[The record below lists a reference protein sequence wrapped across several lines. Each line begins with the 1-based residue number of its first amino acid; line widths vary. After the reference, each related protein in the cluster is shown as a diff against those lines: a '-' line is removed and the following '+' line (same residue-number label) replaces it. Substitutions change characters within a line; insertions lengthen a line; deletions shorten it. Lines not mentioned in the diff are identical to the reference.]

1 MKNIL
6 QYHPDKCMGCHS
18 CELACSFRH
27 EKIFNPQLARIFVE
41 IDGSFHFPLTCSQ
54 CENPWC
60 ASICPKNAIS
70 RNLETG
76 AMEVDQKLCVGC
88 RMCTMACPF
97 GLIVMGPHQKAIKC
111 DLCSGDPE
119 CVKAC
124 TYGALEFTTEE
135 TRTLEKRNVV
145 FQYLKKSF
153 FCFESPP
160 QDLTL
165 PEVKHE

>member
-1 MKNIL
+1 MRKIL
-6 QYHPDKCMGCHS
+6 QYHPNKCMGCHS
-18 CELACSFRH
+18 CELACSFKH
-27 EKIFNPQLARIFVE
+27 EKEFNPQFARIFIE
-41 IDGSFHFPLTCSQ
+41 IDGSFHIPLTCSQ

-97 GLIVMGPHQKAIKC
+97 GLIVMGPRKKAIKC
-111 DLCSGDPE
+111 NLCSGDPE

-124 TYGALEFTTEE
+124 TYGALEFTIEE
-135 TRTLEKRNVV
+135 TRILERRNII

-153 FCFESPP
+153 FCLESPP
-160 QDLTL
+160 KSLTL

>member
-1 MKNIL
+1 MRKIL
-6 QYHPDKCMGCHS
+6 QYHPNKCMGCHS
-18 CELACSFRH
+18 CELACSFKH

-41 IDGSFHFPLTCSQ
+41 IDGPFHFPLTCSQ

-60 ASICPKNAIS
+60 ASICPKNAIT

-97 GLIVMGPHQKAIKC
+97 GLIIMGLDQKAVKC
-111 DLCSGDPE
+111 NLCSGDPE

-124 TYGALEFTTEE
+124 TYGALQFTIVVTGI
-135 TRTLEKRNVV
+135 LERRNIV
-145 FQYLKKSF
+145 FQYFKKSF
-153 FCFESPP
+153 SSIESLSKVVILSEAKS
-160 QDLTL
+160 D
-165 PEVKHE
+165 